1 MTATIDDTVTQP
13 GDGPAPRRR
22 RPWVLAFFAVGTALI
37 LSVWVYAFT
46 LAPDKG
52 VYRLDD
58 PNWVDSAR
66 AVCADARQQLE
77 ALTDTGGGVIQTPTL
92 EQMQQR
98 AALVDQATDIV
109 EEMLNDLMA
118 IPVTSDRDR
127 DILGVFEKYY
137 RIVISDR
144 RHYADELRAGNNVRY
159 SESVVE
165 DAGGPVT
172 NVITDFTAGVKGN
185 DVPACSPPND
195 LVNVKPM

>member
-1 MTATIDDTVTQP
+1 MTATIDDTVTEP
-13 GDGPAPRRR
+13 GDGPAPGRR
-22 RPWVLAFFAVGTALI
+22 RPWLVAFLAVGTVLI
-37 LSVWVYAFT
+37 LCVWVYAFT

-58 PNWVDSAR
+58 PDWAASAR
-66 AVCADARQQLE
+66 AICADARLQLDG
-77 ALTDTGGGVIQTPTL
+77 LTDTGGGVIETPTP

-98 AALVDQATDIV
+98 AALVEQATDII
-109 EEMLNDLMA
+109 EEMVNDLMA
-118 IPVTSDRDR
+118 IPVTTDRDHE
-127 DILGVFEKYY
+127 ILTVFEKYY

-144 RHYADELRAGNNVRY
+144 RHYAAELRAGNNVRY

-172 NVITDFTAGVKGN
+172 NVVTDFTAGVKGN

-195 LVNVKPM
+195 LVNIKPM